1 MPYIAI
7 VTGELHITSNNGM
20 SNISVNACRDT
31 DYAGEQEVSITAN
44 EIKITPVKAENDKVN
59 IVASNKD
66 GKSEQLEI
74 TLKSTQQEE
83 KANSTPVPTPT
94 PTTTKSRNSNV
105 GKDNTSSNGRTK
117 DFAYTSG

>member
-1 MPYIAI
+1 
-7 VTGELHITSNNGM
+7 M

-74 TLKSTQQEE
+74 TLKSSNAYTYDNKVTKQQC
-83 KANSTPVPTPT
+83 
-94 PTTTKSRNSNV
+94 RQRQYFI
-105 GKDNTSSNGRTK
+105 NGRTK